1 MQSQCRREV
10 LWLCRS
16 IQVKNTKWPLL
27 LSVKPR
33 SARPLVVVFFSCRLC
48 RQVSGWRRGWRC
60 LHQTHNRRRKQRR
73 WVADLFPSQPSLLQ
87 NFHISSLSLLLCEG
101 IGPDWAHGVNPDDY
115 MLLCPNKNPVPVD
128 QFAEC
133 HLAQVP
139 AHAVVTRPEFH
150 ERVVTVLQSQEVSK
164 DLFSRNFFF
173 FFFKISLFFPRTLA
187 NTLAPCLIH
196 LIIEG
201 ERRGIKVVSSHAT
214 L

>member
-1 MQSQCRREV
+1 MSS
-10 LWLCRS
+10 L
-16 IQVKNTKWPLL
+16 
-27 LSVKPR
+27 
-33 SARPLVVVFFSCRLC
+33 SARPLVVVVFSCRLC
-48 RQVSGWRRGWRC
+48 RQVSGWRRRWRC
-60 LHQTHNRRRKQRR
+60 LHQTHNRRRKQQR

-101 IGPDWAHGVNPDDY
+101 IGPEWARGVNPDDY
-115 MLLCPNKNPVPVD
+115 MLVCPNKSPMPVD

-150 ERVVTVLQSQEVSK
+150 ERVVAVLQSQEVSK

-173 FFFKISLFFPRTLA
+173 FFFLNQSFLSWTLA
-187 NTLAPCLIH
+187 NTLALCLIH
-196 LIIEG
+196 LMIGG
-201 ERRGIKVVSSHAT
+201 ERRGIKVVSSHAA